1 MIIITPT
8 AIIKTPAQKSTAFFN
23 SLLLLYKLFD
33 FLNISFTKWDYSKKC
48 GIIRT
53 MKVITDE
60 KKIDELLTRGIDKVY
75 PSKELLEQVLR
86 SGKKLRLYQGFD
98 PTGDRLHIGHMV
110 GLRKHRQW
118 QDLGHEVIFLI
129 GDGTGEAGDP
139 TGKQKTREKFF
150 TSEELRENAKGYL
163 KQASKIVR
171 FDGPNP
177 IKILYNGDWLNKLVK
192 TDILNIA
199 QNFSVQ
205 QMIERDM
212 YQERLKAGEEINM
225 REFLYP
231 LLQAYDS
238 VAMDVDLELG
248 GSDQTF
254 NMLAG
259 RTLMRK
265 MKGKEKFVMTTPLLS
280 DSRGIKIGKSEG
292 NVIGLTDEPN
302 DLFGKIMSL
311 GDDAIIPMFT
321 LLTDLPLGEIKSFN
335 IKKDAMALKKRI
347 AHILVANLHSEK
359 HAQKAEDNFANT
371 FQKKEIPADIEEI
384 KCRTGELLSE
394 VLVKNKILLS
404 KGEWRRLV
412 EGNAVHDLLKEEN
425 IKDSNIKVSENL
437 IMKIGKKR
445 FVKIIVK

>member
-1 MIIITPT
+1 MKKQKQ
-8 AIIKTPAQKSTAFFN
+8 ADKT
-23 SLLLLYKLFD
+23 
-33 FLNISFTKWDYSKKC
+33 
-48 GIIRT
+48 
-53 MKVITDE
+53 E
-60 KKIDELLTRGIDKVY
+60 ELLTRGVDRIY
-75 PSKELLEQVLR
+75 PSKKALEQVLR
-86 SGKKLRLYQGFD
+86 SGEKLKLYQGFD
-98 PTGDRLHIGHMV
+98 PTGDKLHIGHMV

-139 TGKQKTREKFF
+139 TGKKKTREKFF

-163 KQASKIVR
+163 EQAKKIVR
-171 FDGPNP
+171 FDGDNP
-177 IKILYNGDWLNKLVK
+177 VKIMYNGDWLNKLTK

-212 YQERLKAGEEINM
+212 YQERLKAGEEINL

-259 RTLMRK
+259 RTLMKK

-280 DSRGIKIGKSEG
+280 DSAGVKIGKSEG

-321 LLTDLPLGEIKSFN
+321 LLTDVPIEEIEKFN
-335 IKKDAMALKKRI
+335 LKKDALNLKKKV
-347 AHILVANLHSEK
+347 AHILVAGLHSEQE
-359 HAQKAEDNFANT
+359 AQEAEENFSNT
-371 FQKKEIPADIEEI
+371 FQKKEIPEAKEIE
-384 KCRTGELLSE
+384 
-394 VLVKNKILLS
+394 
-404 KGEWRRLV
+404 
-412 EGNAVHDLLKEEN
+412 
-425 IKDSNIKVSENL
+425 
-437 IMKIGKKR
+437 
-445 FVKIIVK
+445 

>member
-1 MIIITPT
+1 MKAEKNEDKIT
-8 AIIKTPAQKSTAFFN
+8 
-23 SLLLLYKLFD
+23 
-33 FLNISFTKWDYSKKC
+33 
-48 GIIRT
+48 
-53 MKVITDE
+53 
-60 KKIDELLTRGIDKVY
+60 ELLTRGVDKIY
-75 PSKELLEQVLR
+75 PTKEALEQVLR
-86 SGKKLRLYQGFD
+86 SGKKLKLYQGFD
-98 PTGDRLHIGHMV
+98 PTGDKLHIGHMV

-139 TGKQKTREKFF
+139 TGKKKTREKFF

-163 KQASKIVR
+163 AQASKIVR

-177 IKILYNGDWLNKLVK
+177 IKIMYNGDWLNKLTK

-199 QNFSVQ
+199 QNFSLQ

-212 YQERLKAGEEINM
+212 YQERMKNGEEINL

-238 VAMDVDLELG
+238 VAMNVDLELG

-259 RTLMRK
+259 RTLMKK

-280 DSRGIKIGKSEG
+280 DSKGVKIGKSEG
-292 NVIGLTDEPN
+292 NTIGLTDEPT

-311 GDDAIIPMFT
+311 GDDAIVPMFN
-321 LLTDLPLGEIKSFN
+321 LLTDTPLEEIASFD
-335 IKKDAMALKKRI
+335 IKKDPMVLKKKI
-347 AHILVANLHSEK
+347 ARILVVNLHSEK
-359 HAQKAEDNFANT
+359 EAEKAEENWSNT
-371 FQKKEIPADIEEI
+371 FQKKEIPEEMTEV
-384 KCRTGELLSE
+384 KVKEGETLMSA
-394 VLVKNKILLS
+394 LVKGSIVASNT
-404 KGEWRRLV
+404 EFRRLV
-412 EGNAVHDLLKEEN
+412 EEKAITNLDTEE
-425 IKDSNIKVSENL
+425 KVTDSNL
-437 IMKIGKKR
+437 IPRDGLRFKIGKKR